1 MIPIKFTVYTWLL
14 STPTLIIVM
23 LVIHFMG

>member
-1 MIPIKFTVYTWLL
+1 MCLIKFTVYTWLL

-23 LVIHFMG
+23 LALHFMG